1 MNGFKRAR
9 LIKGYTQAEVAKLLG
24 VAPVSVSKWEAG
36 KGLPKA
42 KRMPE
47 VADVLGTT
55 VSDLLNESEGRADR
69 GEVAQC
75 G

>member
-1 MNGFKRAR
+1 MNAFKRAR
-9 LIKGYTQAEVAKLLG
+9 LIRGLTQAELAKLLG
-24 VAPVSVSKWEAG
+24 VAPVSVSKWENG

-47 VADVLGTT
+47 IADVLETT
-55 VSDLLNESEGRADR
+55 VSELLDTQERRPDDGA
-69 GEVAQC
+69 VAQC